1 MTAKSV
7 PSSRNTAVGTVA
19 ARYLE
24 VIHYVVHE
32 GQVPRPSRL
41 AEWLGVSAPT
51 VTGVL
56 HRLGDLGMLTTS
68 PDRVP
73 HLTAAGEGQAARI
86 VRRHRI
92 VERWL
97 ADELGLDWA
106 AADEEA
112 GPLAHHLS
120 DRIVDLL
127 FERMGRPSTCPH
139 GNEIPGAGR
148 LDRRL
153 VSLLDL
159 EPGVVAP
166 ISRISEVAE
175 HEAPQLLLL
184 LAREGLVIGEM
195 VEVTGDGGSGA
206 VTVHHGGR
214 STALGPSAASAVWV
228 DLNQAAASARR
239 GGAGHPG
246 SAGNRPG

>member
-1 MTAKSV
+1 MTAKSMR
-7 PSSRNTAVGTVA
+7 SSRNTAVGPVA

-32 GQVPRPSRL
+32 GEVPRPSRL
-41 AEWLGVSAPT
+41 AEWIGVSAPT

-56 HRLGDLGMLTTS
+56 RRLADLGLLTTT

-73 HLTAAGEGQAARI
+73 HLTEAGEREAAMI

-112 GPLAHHLS
+112 GTLAHHLS
-120 DRIVDLL
+120 DRVVGLL
-127 FERMGRPSTCPH
+127 YERMGRPSTCPH
-139 GNEIPGAGR
+139 GNDIPGAPTP
-148 LDRRL
+148 DRRL

-159 EPGVVAP
+159 APGLVAP

-184 LAREGLVIGEM
+184 LAHEGLVIGQP
-195 VEVTGDGGSGA
+195 VEVTRDGGSGA
-206 VTVHHGGR
+206 VTVHHRGG
-214 STALGPSAASAVWV
+214 STALGRRPASAVWV
-228 DLNQAAASARR
+228 DLNQAVASSPRVD
-239 GGAGHPG
+239 AGRPD
-246 SAGNRPG
+246 SAGTPPG